1 MFHNIVLYRFEQ
13 LTAGDVTL
21 ITVTPEDTLCVNNV
35 QNSPGLGEDYVCRS
49 VRIVAESEGVLT
61 VEAASTGGGTRP
73 PLEMELVHAW
83 PCCGEQLGN
92 PLSIEVSAGTEVQVN
107 VEMPVSAQVSES
119 FILTTRL
126 DPSILPGDRLAVGD
140 RLLVGQSLISNS
152 GRYRLT
158 YQGDGNLVLYDLATG
173 TALWWTGTFTNRPGQ
188 AVMQGDG
195 DLVLDDLEEEPMWG
209 VRQVDNPG
217 AFVVVQDDANVVV
230 YRPDNVV
237 LWASAGNEQ

>member
-1 MFHNIVLYRFEQ
+1 MS
-13 LTAGDVTL
+13 
-21 ITVTPEDTLCVNNV
+21 ITSKTRRVWVKIRVPQCANRRRERGRVDCFSRVHW
-35 QNSPGLGEDYVCRS
+35 R
-49 VRIVAESEGVLT
+49 R
-61 VEAASTGGGTRP
+61 TRP

-126 DPSILPGDRLAVGD
+126 DPRFCQGIGSAVGD

-158 YQGDGNLVLYDLATG
+158 YQSDGNLVLYDLATG

-195 DLVLDDLEEEPMWG
+195 NLVLYRPRARANVG
-209 VRQVDNPG
+209 VRHG
-217 AFVVVQDDANVVV
+217 
-230 YRPDNVV
+230 
-237 LWASAGNEQ
+237 

>member
-1 MFHNIVLYRFEQ
+1 MQDPPVM
-13 LTAGDVTL
+13 V
-21 ITVTPEDTLCVNNV
+21 V
-35 QNSPGLGEDYVCRS
+35 GE
-49 VRIVAESEGVLT
+49 
-61 VEAASTGGGTRP
+61 STG
-73 PLEMELVHAW
+73 
-83 PCCGEQLGN
+83 
-92 PLSIEVSAGTEVQVN
+92 SA
-107 VEMPVSAQVSES
+107 
-119 FILTTRL
+119 
-126 DPSILPGDRLAVGD
+126 DRLAVGD

-195 DLVLDDLEEEPMWG
+195 NLVLYDLEEEPMWASDT
-209 VRQVDNPG
+209 VDNPG

-237 LWASAGNEQ
+237 LWTSAGNEQ